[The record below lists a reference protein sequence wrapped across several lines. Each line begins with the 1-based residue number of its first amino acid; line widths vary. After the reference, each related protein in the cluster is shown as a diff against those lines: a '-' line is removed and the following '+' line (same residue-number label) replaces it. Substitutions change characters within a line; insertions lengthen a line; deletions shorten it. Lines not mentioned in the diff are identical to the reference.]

1 MVQFLFLMRVDYSSL
16 FFVPFSCVC
25 FKALN
30 KGTKSLRRRKLLVL
44 PPALLRLHR
53 DFVCILTKTK
63 KKQISKQYL
72 LIFYSS
78 KSKHFPDHIKTFQS
92 EQNLYIP
99 KYNSSN
105 TLRSDSIS
113 SSREFLFSS
122 GINSAYCFAFSR
134 ISA

>member
-1 MVQFLFLMRVDYSSL
+1 MVQFLFLRRVDYDSL
-16 FFVPFSCVC
+16 FLYLVLADTL
-25 FKALN
+25 KLLN
-30 KGTKSLRRRKLLVL
+30 TMTKSLRRRKLSVPIPTLSQSY
-44 PPALLRLHR
+44 R
-53 DFVCILTKTK
+53 DIVCILTKI